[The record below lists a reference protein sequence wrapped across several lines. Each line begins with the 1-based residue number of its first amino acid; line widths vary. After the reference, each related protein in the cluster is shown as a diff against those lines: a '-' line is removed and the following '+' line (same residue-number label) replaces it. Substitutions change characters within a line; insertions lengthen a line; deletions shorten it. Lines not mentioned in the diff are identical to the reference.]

1 MYVTPRVWEGLVATR
16 CEQDMRVFPVSYDG
30 TDVAAVFEKHF
41 DSVGVDGVTGG
52 FTLQAVGRLVIGLVS
67 CYKCLRVL

>member
-1 MYVTPRVWEGLVATR
+1 MATK

-30 TDVAAVFEKHF
+30 TDVAAVFEKYF
-41 DSVGVDGVTGG
+41 DSMGLDGVTGG
-52 FTLQAVGRLVIGLVS
+52 FNLQAFGLLVIGLVS